1 MPGNREVYEASMREA
16 ANAAWDHQ
24 WDAAVAAY
32 RIAVDEFPE
41 DSNAL
46 TGLGLALMEAGR
58 LEEALEVYDRTI
70 ELSPDDPIVLE
81 KSADVLERMGRLDEA
96 GNKYVAVAEIHLS
109 RRNVE
114 RAIANW
120 ERAAS
125 LLPNEVKLRS
135 RLAVAYERTEQTR
148 KAVREYVSLAAIFQR
163 MNDVP
168 KATQALQRALKID
181 PNNNKVRNNLAA
193 LRAGSPVDLPDAQDP
208 AVAKRE
214 GFEAFTTTTSGTEV
228 QLLSPVAEAAEL
240 AMGMLA
246 ELLFDADLS
255 AAAQAHMAEAIERQ
269 RSGDASSAAEAY
281 GQVVKSGLDH
291 QAIWLNSG
299 LLYYQLDDIRRTVD
313 ALERVV
319 GEPDFAVAANLVLG
333 RIHMKAEKWDTAA
346 RYLVQGLRYA
356 DLTVAPG
363 QEAETNA
370 SYDTMIEEL
379 DGQDDEK
386 LRSLSQALLEILN
399 SDDWRKRLLDVRSRL
414 EAGQASGLVQSMLEE
429 GAEKVV
435 GALNRVNQYISSGML
450 MMAMEEAHYAVEL
463 SPWYLPIHARMADIL
478 AKENKPTAAANKFT
492 TIANTYLSRGEGE
505 KAADMFA
512 EALQLSPLDVGARQ
526 HLVDMFVDQGRV
538 AEALDHYE
546 DMADVY
552 LTMADADNARKT
564 YQQAIGLAQQS
575 GAPAEQ
581 TVRLLYKIA
590 DLDTQNLD
598 WRQALGSYD
607 QIKELVPGEEP
618 AIIASVDLNFRLG
631 QVERATQELDGYLA
645 FCIQHDRVDRVVPV
659 LEEQVRNRPDEI
671 SLRQRLAKAYQEQK
685 RLPEAIAQLDALGEL
700 LLEAGRPDDAVDVIQ
715 QIVSLNPPDVDG
727 YRQLLQRLR
736 EGSSDS

>member
-1 MPGNREVYEASMREA
+1 MPGNREVYETSMREA

-24 WDAAVAAY
+24 WDAAISAY
-32 RIAVDEFPE
+32 KIAVDEFPE

-58 LEEALEVYDRTI
+58 LEEALEVLARAN

-81 KSADVLERMGRLDEA
+81 KSADVLERMGRLEEA

-120 ERAAS
+120 ERAVG
-125 LLPNEVKLRS
+125 LLPKEVKLRS
-135 RLAVAYERTEQTR
+135 RLAVAYERTEQKK

-181 PNNNKVRNNLAA
+181 PNNDQVRNNLAA

-208 AVAKRE
+208 AIAKKE
-214 GFEAFTTTTSGTEV
+214 GFEAFTTSSGTEV
-228 QLLSPVAEAAEL
+228 QLLSPIAEAAER

-246 ELLFDADLS
+246 ELLFDAELS
-255 AAAQAHMAEAIERQ
+255 AQTQALVAEAIEQQ
-269 RSGDASSAAEAY
+269 RSGDASSAADTYTQAI
-281 GQVVKSGLDH
+281 KSGLDH
-291 QAIWLNSG
+291 QAAWLNSG
-299 LLYYQLDDIRRTVD
+299 LLYYQLDDIRRAVD
-313 ALERVV
+313 ALGRVV
-319 GEPDFAVAANLVLG
+319 EEPDFAVAANLALG
-333 RIHMKAEKWDTAA
+333 RIHMKAEKWDMAA

-363 QEAETNA
+363 QGAETNA
-370 SYDTMIEEL
+370 SYDEMVQEL
-379 DGQDDEK
+379 DGQDEEK
-386 LRSLSQALLEILN
+386 LRSLSQALLEILD
-399 SDDWRKRLLDVRSRL
+399 SDDWRKRLLEIRSRL
-414 EAGQASGLVQSMLEE
+414 ESGQASDLVQSMLEE
-429 GAEKVV
+429 GAEKVSGV
-435 GALNRVNQYISSGML
+435 LNRINQYISNGML
-450 MMAMEEAHYAVEL
+450 LLAMEESHYAVEL
-463 SPWYLPIHARMADIL
+463 SPWYLPVHTRMADIL
-478 AKENKPTAAANKFT
+478 AKENKPTAAANKYT
-492 TIANTYLSRGEGE
+492 MVANTYLARGEGE

-526 HLVDMFVDQGRV
+526 HLVDMFIDQGRV
-538 AEALDHYE
+538 AEALNHYE

-552 LTMADADNARKT
+552 LTMADAGSARQT
-564 YQQAIGLAQQS
+564 YQRAIGLAQQS
-575 GAPAEQ
+575 GAPPEQ

-590 DLDTQNLD
+590 DLDAQNLD
-598 WRQALGSYD
+598 WRQALGGYE
-607 QIKELVPGEEP
+607 QIKELVPGEED
-618 AIIASVDLNFRLG
+618 AIIAIVDLNFRLG
-631 QVERATQELDGYLA
+631 QVERATQELDAYLTY
-645 FCIQHDRVDRVVPV
+645 CIQNNKIDRVVPV

-671 SLRQRLAKAYQEQK
+671 ALRQRLAKAYQEQK

-700 LLEAGRPDDAVDVIQ
+700 LLEAGRPDDAVEVIQ

-727 YRQLLQRLR
+727 YRQLLQRLK
-736 EGSSDS
+736 EGPATP